1 MSPKQAM
8 APAVPVAVVT
18 LGCPKNQVDSEIMQ
32 GLLTREGF
40 RLVDEPAQAKVLVV
54 NTCGFIDAAKEESVD
69 TLLRLAKFKKTGK
82 CQLLIAAGCLA
93 QRYPDEL
100 IKEIPELDGVVGT
113 GDFHRIAELCRERL
127 QPSRR
132 GQISNLSPVSLTD
145 HMAFLYDAATPRHRI
160 GPKHSA
166 YVKVAE
172 GCNYRCSFCAIPS
185 FRGDLKSRSID
196 SVAQEVEQLA
206 AEGVKEINLI
216 AQSLTSYG
224 WDWRSNGTAPVKDD
238 KPLLQLIDRLT
249 VIGGVEWVRLFY
261 TYPTDL
267 TDGLIDRLASAPKL
281 CRYVDL
287 PLQHINDRILKAMN
301 RKGKRKEIEQ
311 LIAKLRK
318 RIPDLSLRTTFIVGF
333 PGEGDA
339 EFEELRSFVSDIG
352 FDRIGI
358 FTYSPEDGTTA
369 LPLGDPVAAEVKT
382 ERQKQLLELQ
392 ETIALERQQAFI
404 GRTLTVLIDE
414 PSELE
419 GVKWEGR
426 HQGQAPEIDGVVL
439 IEEGPSDLQPGRMVG
454 VEITDT
460 VGYDL
465 IGDVTPS

>member
-1 MSPKQAM
+1 MSAK
-8 APAVPVAVVT
+8 PAVPVAVVT
-18 LGCPKNQVDSEIMQ
+18 LGCPKNQVDSEVMQ
-32 GLLTREGF
+32 GLLAREGF
-40 RLVDEPAQAKVLVV
+40 RLVEEPEQAKVLVV
-54 NTCGFIDAAKEESVD
+54 NTCGFIDAAKEESID
-69 TLLRLAKFKKTGK
+69 TLLQLAKFKKTGK

-127 QPSRR
+127 VDDTAP
-132 GQISNLSPVSLTD
+132 PVSLTQ
-145 HMAFLYDAATPRHRI
+145 HMAFLYDAATPRRRI

-224 WDWRSNGTAPVKDD
+224 WDWRSNGTAPAKDD

-287 PLQHINDRILKAMN
+287 PLQHINDRLLKAMN
-301 RKGKRKEIEQ
+301 RKGKRREIEQ

-439 IEEGPSDLQPGRMVG
+439 IEEGPLDLQPGRMVE

-465 IGDVTPS
+465 IGSVTV

>member
-1 MSPKQAM
+1 MSPSKT
-8 APAVPVAVVT
+8 VPVAVVT
-18 LGCPKNQVDSEIMQ
+18 LGCPKNQVDSEVMQ
-32 GLLTREGF
+32 GLLAREGF
-40 RLVDEPAQAKVLVV
+40 RLVDEPEQAQVLVV
-54 NTCGFIDAAKEESVD
+54 NTCGFIDAAKEESID
-69 TLLRLAKFKKTGK
+69 TLLHLAKFKKTGK

-127 QPSRR
+127 VDAASA
-132 GQISNLSPVSLTD
+132 PVSLTQ
-145 HMAFLYDAATPRHRI
+145 HMAFLYDAATPRRRI

-224 WDWRSNGTAPVKDD
+224 WDWRSNGTAPAKDD

-287 PLQHINDRILKAMN
+287 PLQHINDRLLKVMN
-301 RKGKRKEIEQ
+301 RKGKRRDIEQ

-333 PGEGDA
+333 PGEGDV

-382 ERQKQLLELQ
+382 ERQKQLMELQ

-404 GRTLTVLIDE
+404 GRTLTVLIDGL
-414 PSELE
+414 SETGGAELDD
-419 GVKWEGR
+419 VVWEGR

-439 IEEGPSDLQPGRMVG
+439 IEEGPLDLQPGRMVE

-460 VGYDL
+460 VSYDL
-465 IGDVTPS
+465 IGSVIPT

>member
-1 MSPKQAM
+1 VSTKRPKLLKTA
-8 APAVPVAVVT
+8 AAVPVAVVT
-18 LGCPKNQVDSEIMQ
+18 LGCPKNQVDSEVMQ
-32 GLLTREGF
+32 GLLAKEGF
-40 RLVDEPAQAKVLVV
+40 RLVDEPAQARVLVV

-69 TLLRLAKFKKTGK
+69 TLLQLAKLKKKGK
-82 CQLLIAAGCLA
+82 CELLFAAGCLA
-93 QRYPDEL
+93 QRYPDAL

-127 QPSRR
+127 VDDTAP
-132 GQISNLSPVSLTD
+132 PASLTQ
-145 HMAFLYDAATPRHRI
+145 HMAFLYDAATPRQRI

-185 FRGDLKSRSID
+185 FRGDLKSRPLE

-224 WDWRSNGTAPVKDD
+224 WDWRTVENGSAAQRKDD

-249 VIGGVEWVRLFY
+249 GIGGVEWVRLFY
-261 TYPTDL
+261 TYPTDF

-287 PLQHINDRILKAMN
+287 PLQHINDGILRAMN

-318 RIPDLSLRTTFIVGF
+318 RIPNLSLRTTFIVGF
-333 PGEGDA
+333 PGEEEK
-339 EFEELRSFVSDIG
+339 EFEELRSFVADTG

-358 FTYSPEDGTTA
+358 FTYSPEEGTSA
-369 LPLGDPVAAEVKT
+369 FPLGDPVAAEVKA
-382 ERQKQLLELQ
+382 ERRQRLLDLQ
-392 ETIALERQQAFI
+392 EEIAGERLSAMI
-404 GRTLTVLIDE
+404 GRKLRVLVDGPSQDE
-414 PSELE
+414 SGRLE
-419 GVKWEGR
+419 AR
-426 HQGQAPEIDGVVL
+426 HEGQAPDIDGVVL
-439 IEEGPSDLQPGRMVG
+439 IEEGPSDLQPGHMVE

-460 VGYDL
+460 VSYDL
-465 IGDVTPS
+465 IARVTV